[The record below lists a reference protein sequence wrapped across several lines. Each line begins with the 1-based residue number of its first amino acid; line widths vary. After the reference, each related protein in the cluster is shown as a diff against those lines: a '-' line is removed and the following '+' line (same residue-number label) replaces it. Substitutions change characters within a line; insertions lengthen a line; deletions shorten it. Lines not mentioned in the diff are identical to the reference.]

1 MGQLVRTD
9 CLRRWLAS
17 LLLMQILPSFWGRF
31 FSIGPSTHQLNDIV
45 FRNFI
50 PRVPLSALAKE
61 HGESFVVFIAPGLKL
76 ANPGRHCLKANGYV
90 DPHIIYVA
98 TSAEYGLQGN
108 NFTLVDFAENKIFIG
123 GTRSLVALQQA
134 IAALSTY
141 KLAHK
146 RVLPLS
152 ADSMLDAAGKPVLL
166 LGPSLQ
172 FSRVKHLLHPCSPQ
186 SYLIFF
192 GENRMTSLAIPLI
205 CGLHWVYPNSSMAHW
220 CLTTQTP
227 NVPEGMFTACK

>member
-1 MGQLVRTD
+1 LVKSK
-9 CLRRWLAS
+9 WLCS
-17 LLLMQILPSFWGRF
+17 Y
-31 FSIGPSTHQLNDIV
+31 
-45 FRNFI
+45 
-50 PRVPLSALAKE
+50 
-61 HGESFVVFIAPGLKL
+61 
-76 ANPGRHCLKANGYV
+76 AN
-90 DPHIIYVA
+90 PHIIYVA

-152 ADSMLDAAGKPVLL
+152 ADSILDAAGKPVLL

-172 FSRVKHLLHPCSPQ
+172 FSRVPHTLAPSTISNLLWGK
-186 SYLIFF
+186 I
-192 GENRMTSLAIPLI
+192 E
-205 CGLHWVYPNSSMAHW
+205 
-220 CLTTQTP
+220 
-227 NVPEGMFTACK
+227 